1 MVAQC
6 KQAVER
12 LKAARARD
20 EMAWGSSGP
29 KRHCVNHRSSRIGD
43 CGQILVNPGQWGAQ
57 CSVMK
62 SRCANVTVDLE
73 TPIISFVDLFR
84 QENPLRT
91 LPYIKDRSNRGFH
104 RICRYDVKI
113 DNSEILD
120 RFVQKW
126 LIMLS
131 TSVWDQI
138 KSRAQEPR
146 GEKYSIYCLRHF
158 YAVNA
163 QWGLA
168 CSRSP
173 ATWGPRF
180 KLFRNIPGSRPRR
193 PCLRPGSGIDEYSA

>member
-1 MVAQC
+1 MAAQC

-84 QENPLRT
+84 QKHPWRT
-91 LPYIKDRSNRGFH
+91 LPYIKGGSNRRFY
-104 RICRYDVKI
+104 RICRYDA
-113 DNSEILD
+113 LH
-120 RFVQKW
+120 
-126 LIMLS
+126 
-131 TSVWDQI
+131 
-138 KSRAQEPR
+138 R
-146 GEKYSIYCLRHF
+146 GF
-158 YAVNA
+158 
-163 QWGLA
+163 
-168 CSRSP
+168 
-173 ATWGPRF
+173 
-180 KLFRNIPGSRPRR
+180 
-193 PCLRPGSGIDEYSA
+193 